1 MIEVINLLIS
11 SVMIGTSCIGVIT
24 IINKIGKLCK
34 IIDENKVDG
43 FKIGFD
49 TLMLDFIDD
58 TNKCVESISS
68 ITNNLT
74 KISLIVYDIVTGNK
88 YIKKDKDGKIIICNK
103 SKLDTSYKNK
113 IEELSSKVKKYKEEL
128 NKIKVKKE
136 KNTDKMSD
144 ESDMEDK
151 SSDDKSSD
159 DNSTVVSDDSK
170 SSAYSEVS
178 TDSENKTENK
188 NEFYLK

>member
-74 KISLIVYDIVTGNK
+74 KISLIVYDIITGNK

-113 IEELSSKVKKYKEEL
+113 IEELSGKVKKYKEEL
-128 NKIKVKKE
+128 NKIKKE
-136 KNTDKMSD
+136 KNTDKISD

-151 SSDDKSSD
+151 SNDDKSSD
-159 DNSTVVSDDSK
+159 DNSTVISDDSK
-170 SSAYSEVS
+170 SSDYSEVS
-178 TDSENKTENK
+178 TDSENKNENK

>member
-74 KISLIVYDIVTGNK
+74 KISLIVYDIITGNK

-113 IEELSSKVKKYKEEL
+113 IEELSGKVKKYKEEL
-128 NKIKVKKE
+128 NKIKKE
-136 KNTDKMSD
+136 KNTDKISD

-151 SSDDKSSD
+151 SNDDKSSD
-159 DNSTVVSDDSK
+159 DNSTVISDDSK
-170 SSAYSEVS
+170 SSDYSEVS